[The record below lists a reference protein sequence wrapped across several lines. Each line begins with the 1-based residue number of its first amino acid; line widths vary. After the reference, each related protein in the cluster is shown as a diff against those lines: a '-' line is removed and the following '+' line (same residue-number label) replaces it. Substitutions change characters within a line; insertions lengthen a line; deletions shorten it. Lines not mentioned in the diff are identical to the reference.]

1 MSEARL
7 ELVEP
12 CEHGFE
18 TDHYICDGC
27 ENERWTAHPQE
38 SVERLC
44 SAGSRRVLSVPTD
57 QMVEAG
63 IEMLCA
69 MGRGSVHE
77 SRAMRNAGNWAAVR
91 VILEAAFNT
100 LDIQEKADTTQNPS

>member
-12 CEHGFE
+12 CEHEFE

-27 ENERWTAHPQE
+27 ENEKWTAHPQE

-44 SAGSRRVLSVPTD
+44 SAGSRRVLSVPTE

-63 IEMLCA
+63 LQWMARRFPVIA
-69 MGRGSVHE
+69 
-77 SRAMRNAGNWAAVR
+77 RATARRMVYGA
-91 VILEAAFNT
+91 LTAAFNT
-100 LDIQEKADTTQNPS
+100 LGIQEKADTT